1 MPTAVHPTRIAT
13 PAVLTL
19 PVTLIALVCGF
30 INALFWNGR
39 QQPDD
44 WSSLWIA
51 GTLVN
56 RPFRF

>member
-1 MPTAVHPTRIAT
+1 MAMPAAVHPARIAP

-51 GTLVN
+51 
-56 RPFRF
+56 